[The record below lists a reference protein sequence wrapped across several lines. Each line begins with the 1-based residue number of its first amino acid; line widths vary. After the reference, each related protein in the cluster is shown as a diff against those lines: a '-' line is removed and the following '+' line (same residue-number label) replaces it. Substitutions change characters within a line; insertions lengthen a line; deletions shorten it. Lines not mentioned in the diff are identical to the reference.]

1 MFYRAI
7 ASQIPI
13 DEHGTAM
20 DHVNLR
26 TSVSDFAIETK
37 CDAIEK
43 LRESY
48 EQVIGVA
55 SDKSWLGYWTE
66 ARRPGEWV
74 DYIFI
79 QVTAS
84 YLLRDIIIV
93 TTSSTVTNPF
103 ILISGDRQEDMKAT
117 GPAII
122 IGMKTN
128 IHFQSLLS
136 VGQHLPLRYPELPS
150 NPITLT
156 LEHLGELFIMISS
169 GSYCGLMSLLW
180 AKLYHS
186 FLTQFIRTSFLVCYM
201 PLLIKE
207 S

>member
-1 MFYRAI
+1 
-7 ASQIPI
+7 
-13 DEHGTAM
+13 M

-26 TSVSDFAIETK
+26 TSVAEFALDSR
-37 CDAIEK
+37 CDSICK

-48 EQVIGVA
+48 EQVIQTS
-55 SDKSWLGYWTE
+55 SDKTWIDYWAE

-74 DYIFI
+74 DYVFI

-93 TTSSTVTNPF
+93 TTSSTVNNPF
-103 ILISGDRQEDMKAT
+103 ILISGDRQADMQAT

-136 VGQHLPLRYPELPS
+136 VGQDLPLRYPEIPS

-156 LEHLGELFIMISS
+156 LEHLGEFLSNIMEIN
-169 GSYCGLMSLLW
+169 
-180 AKLYHS
+180 KL
-186 FLTQFIRTSFLVCYM
+186 C
-201 PLLIKE
+201 K
-207 S
+207 